1 MIRLF
6 LIFVISFSFLQ
17 SETFEE
23 RQKTLQDIK
32 NVIQYEESVARI
44 YELYILNN
52 LKLPTIAEINED
64 LDGNVKDF
72 VSSDNNKD
80 KINLTTLTSGLPK
93 ISYALGDDLKAD
105 LSIKSLY
112 DSNTYR
118 KKTYV
123 RGDAVYFILEDSFAK
138 HLFDLIA
145 LNNNTNKEI
154 KLCDSTNSD
163 KACIYNSH
171 IYIGPTYSSGNIS
184 GYLMCYHIDK
194 FKTGPIIVTD
204 DTSKHITEVE
214 FKSIP
219 KGALIYDVKA
229 VKYVKTTSGIEVL
242 R

>member
-6 LIFVISFSFLQ
+6 LIFVIFFTFLQ

-52 LKLPTIAEINED
+52 LKLPTIAQINT
-64 LDGNVKDF
+64 LLGGNVKDF
-72 VSSDNNKD
+72 ITIDD
-80 KINLTTLTSGLPK
+80 KINDVTLTSGLPK
-93 ISYALGDDLKAD
+93 ISYALGTNLIAD
-105 LSIKSLY
+105 TSIKSLY

-123 RGDAVYFILEDSFAK
+123 RGNAVYLILEDIFAK

-154 KLCDSTNSD
+154 KECGSTNSD
-163 KACIYNSH
+163 KACIYNNH
-171 IYIGPTYSSGNIS
+171 IYIEPTYSSGSIS
-184 GYLMCYHIDK
+184 GYWIAYHIDK
-194 FKTGPIIVTD
+194 FKTGPIVVTD
-204 DTSKHITEVE
+204 DTLKHSEVV
-214 FKSIP
+214 FKSIA
-219 KGALIYDVKA
+219 KGTLIYDITG
-229 VKYVKTTSGIEVL
+229 VKYIKTTLGIEVL
-242 R
+242 K

>member
-6 LIFVISFSFLQ
+6 LIFVISFTFLQ

-52 LKLPTIAEINED
+52 LKLPTIAEINTL
-64 LDGNVKDF
+64 LDGNIKDF
-72 VSSDNNKD
+72 VSSDNKD
-80 KINLTTLTSGLPK
+80 KVNLTTLTSGLPK
-93 ISYALGDDLKAD
+93 ISYALGDVLKAD

-123 RGDAVYFILEDSFAK
+123 RDNAVYFILEDTFAK

-154 KLCDSTNSD
+154 KECGSTNSD
-163 KACIYNSH
+163 KACIFKDH
-171 IYIGPTYSSGNIS
+171 IYIEPTYSSGSIN
-184 GYLMCYHIDK
+184 GYLMAYHIDK
-194 FKTGPIIVTD
+194 FKTGPIVISGVTGD
-204 DTSKHITEVE
+204 NI

-219 KGALIYDVKA
+219 KGTLIYDITG
-229 VKYVKTTSGIEVL
+229 VKYIKTTLGIEVL
-242 R
+242 K

>member
-1 MIRLF
+1 MIKWLLF
-6 LIFVISFSFLQ
+6 IVISFTFLQ

-32 NVIQYEESVARI
+32 SVIQYEESVARI

-52 LKLPTIAEINED
+52 LKLPTIAQINT
-64 LDGNVKDF
+64 LLGGNVKDF
-72 VSSDNNKD
+72 ISIDD
-80 KINLTTLTSGLPK
+80 KINDVTLTSGLPK
-93 ISYALGDDLKAD
+93 ISYALGTDLEKD

-123 RGDAVYFILEDSFAK
+123 RGDAVYFILEDIFAK

-154 KLCDSTNSD
+154 IACDLTNSD
-163 KACIYNSH
+163 KACIYNNH
-171 IYIGPTYSSGNIS
+171 IYIGLTEMQTGVPSK
-184 GYLMCYHIDK
+184 YLMAYHFDK

-204 DTSKHITEVE
+204 DTSKHITEIE

>member
-6 LIFVISFSFLQ
+6 LIFVISYTFLQ

-52 LKLPTIAEINED
+52 LKLPTIAEINTD
-64 LDGNVKDF
+64 LDGNIKDF
-72 VSSDNNKD
+72 ISIDNKD
-80 KINLTTLTSGLPK
+80 KVNLTTLTSGLPK
-93 ISYALGDDLKAD
+93 ISYALGDVLKAD

-123 RGDAVYFILEDSFAK
+123 RGDAVYFILEDIFAK

-154 KLCDSTNSD
+154 KECGSTNSD
-163 KACIYNSH
+163 TACIYNNH
-171 IYIGPTYSSGNIS
+171 IYIEPTYSSGSIS

-194 FKTGPIIVTD
+194 FKTGPIVISSVT
-204 DTSKHITEVE
+204 SHEV
-214 FKSIP
+214 FKSIA
-219 KGALIYDVKA
+219 KGTLIYDITG
-229 VKYVKTTSGIEVL
+229 VKYIKTTLGIEVL
-242 R
+242 K